1 MTMNP
6 RRTTKELVAYAM
18 VCSTRLPVSRPKSAA
33 HGAIACLKLG
43 LVRSVESGQ
52 RKSAPEGH
60 RDNSPALQR
69 WEKDEPRL
77 SPVGTTEGLKRSRT
91 RVARTF
97 LSACQY
103 PPRSCGEGAT
113 RPSRTQGP
121 GAHDHLPIFRL
132 DATGNRMYYRR
143 NPRRTC
149 PRGLEC
155 QLGGERPGQWFDSEG
170 CPVQLRLG
178 GEVDRKRRHNRTRQI
193 ARRKQ
198 EIKLRNRAEEHGQ
211 LVRVWMIKN
220 QSAGAP
226 SFRVLCGGWEA
237 APEYIRHHGVWAYAL
252 RG

>member
-149 PRGLEC
+149 PAAWNASLEARGPANGLT
-155 QLGGERPGQWFDSEG
+155 P
-170 CPVQLRLG
+170 
-178 GEVDRKRRHNRTRQI
+178 K
-193 ARRKQ
+193 
-198 EIKLRNRAEEHGQ
+198 
-211 LVRVWMIKN
+211 
-220 QSAGAP
+220 GAP
-226 SFRVLCGGWEA
+226 SSFAWAGKSTVNAGTTEHAKSRGGNKRSSCGTGLKNMGNW
-237 APEYIRHHGVWAYAL
+237 
-252 RG
+252 